1 MVAGRG
7 RREARG
13 GARNCSLV
21 WSARLYGQFSLDKT
35 LILQAGV
42 TVQAIE
48 VQAIEVQ
55 ALSTEWSLNYSR
67 TILYFNIQVE

>member
-35 LILQAGV
+35 LTLQVGSNVVARCTLQELHLISLACGL
-42 TVQAIE
+42 AIHFRR
-48 VQAIEVQ
+48 
-55 ALSTEWSLNYSR
+55 L
-67 TILYFNIQVE
+67 